1 LAAHYEA
8 TSKVYMIWPIAF
20 LQDLTDYLIWNK
32 KMKKVGILCFMFIM
46 MQTPCFA
53 RDFIVEFVNE
63 NYQETQASFSDHPI
77 IYHSIQV
84 RTQAG
89 PKLLVLKGDNSNYR
103 KLLREYIAEN
113 KAFIA
118 KVPEDEN
125 ELFIASKAFEIDV
138 SNLHPLNLS
147 KYNAGEEK
155 TKNGINQL
163 FLKKLQSR
171 GADKKNSEKQPLK
184 KEDTIQAQKS
194 NELKKEEN
202 VIKSKQLMEQKKQ
215 IQALKQQQ
223 EAEELK
229 QQQGLEEQKKNQQ
242 ALLAQQRAEDEKRR
256 RDEFDRRW
264 QELKKRLI
272 EDDTLRKLSQEA
284 RDIEIERRWLE
295 LKARYQL

>member
-1 LAAHYEA
+1 MQP
-8 TSKVYMIWPIAF
+8 TSKVYMIYPIAF
-20 LQDLTDYLIWNK
+20 LQDLTDYLIWNE
-32 KMKKVGILCFMFIM
+32 KMKKVGIFYFLFIM

-53 RDFIVEFVNE
+53 KDYIVEFVNE
-63 NYQETQASFSDHPI
+63 NYQETQASSYPPI

-89 PKLLVLKGDNSNYR
+89 PKLLVLKGDNRNYR

-155 TKNGINQL
+155 TKNRINQL
-163 FLKKLQSR
+163 ELKKLQSR
-171 GADKKNSEKQPLK
+171 DVNKKNSEQQPLK

-194 NELKKEEN
+194 DELKKEEN
-202 VIKSKQLMEQKKQ
+202 VIKSKQLMEQEKQ

-223 EAEELK
+223 EEEELK
-229 QQQGLEEQKKNQQ
+229 LQQGLEEQRKNQQ
-242 ALLAQQRAEDEKRR
+242 ALLTQQRAEDEKRR
-256 RDEFDRRW
+256 RDEFNQRW

-272 EDDTLRKLSQEA
+272 ENDTLRKLSQEA
-284 RDIEIERRWLE
+284 RNREIKRRWLE